1 MPQRA
6 VKDFK
11 YINTQMIGM
20 LSDRTKM
27 IEEQVRAIS
36 PDLPMLHQDLPGSP
50 SLYELLSP
58 SRGVYAVPSRLVQ
71 ENFKKYKDLIPTV
84 DRDKA
89 KAEMGAWIAD
99 YFDDAGYVNWET
111 QSQVRHRQPS
121 RSALHRDPSRDHTA
135 LTFAL
140 WSSAL

>member
-27 IEEQVRAIS
+27 IEE
-36 PDLPMLHQDLPGSP
+36 
-50 SLYELLSP
+50 
-58 SRGVYAVPSRLVQ
+58 Q

-111 QSQVRHRQPS
+111 QSQVYKTMLMTAFPPI
-121 RSALHRDPSRDHTA
+121 DPLDDVKPDFGDMPVDQLEDNLAKLMAVMDEHLAASQRRVRVKISPDA
-135 LTFAL
+135 VLTL
-140 WSSAL
+140 LKRR